1 MAREHYNQYPDRDS
15 YRGGNDSRSVRQD
28 RDLSYETRDG
38 SRDDRQWQR
47 GPDDRNGPYGGY
59 RSADDLMPR
68 DNYQGRDR
76 NEYSRE
82 YGRDDWEANDRSAH
96 RQSYRNGWA
105 NQADGSDFRADMNP
119 RQRNHGYQGST
130 SAYQGASGYPSYGGG
145 RRHDGR
151 DFMDGGQRRDFGS
164 YGSEYLEDGFG
175 SLRDPRREGQMFSGS
190 DVRFSGMSS
199 QDFRGRGPKG
209 WQRSDERIQ
218 EDLSVQLEQHSAL
231 DASDIE
237 VKVQD
242 GEVTLTGTTNDRQ
255 MKRLAEDIAERV
267 PGVKEVQNQIR
278 LNKAEG
284 QSSSSERRQ
293 SADHNESKQSRRA
306 GQATS

>member
-15 YRGGNDSRSVRQD
+15 YRGGHDSRSGLQD
-28 RDLSYETRDG
+28 RDLSYETREG

-47 GPDDRNGPYGGY
+47 GPDDWNGPYGGY

-82 YGRDDWEANDRSAH
+82 YGR
-96 RQSYRNGWA
+96 
-105 NQADGSDFRADMNP
+105 
-119 RQRNHGYQGST
+119 
-130 SAYQGASGYPSYGGG
+130 G
-145 RRHDGR
+145 RRYEGR

-175 SLRDPRREGQMFSGS
+175 SLRDPRREGHTFSGS
-190 DVRFSGMSS
+190 DIRFAGMSS

-218 EDLSVQLEQHSAL
+218 EDLSVQLEQHRAL

-242 GEVTLTGTTNDRQ
+242 GEVILAGTTSDRH

-278 LNKAEG
+278 LSKADG
-284 QSSSSERRQ
+284 QNGSAERRQ
-293 SADHNESKQSRRA
+293 SPYQNESKQSRRA